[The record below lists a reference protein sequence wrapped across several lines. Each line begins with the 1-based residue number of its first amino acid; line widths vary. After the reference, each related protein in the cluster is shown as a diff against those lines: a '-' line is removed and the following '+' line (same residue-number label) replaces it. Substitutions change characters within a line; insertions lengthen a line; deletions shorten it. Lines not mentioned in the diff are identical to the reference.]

1 MCLRTF
7 GVLDAKYKRLSGGV
21 CRADLYQVVTYMHT
35 MNLKNGGF
43 IFPESGGNFT
53 SEKYRLAGLGG
64 TVHVVGMKIPQNSST
79 QKEFAKE
86 ISAAEFHSKM
96 EEAEEAFLEQI
107 ATKTAL

>member
-64 TVHVVGMKIPQNSST
+64 TVHVVGMKIPQNEKS
-79 QKEFAKE
+79 AK
-86 ISAAEFHSKM
+86 EFHSKM